1 MSEEWIVLSRSIEG
15 DELVRAGDR
24 IGPASWGVSIMQKS
38 EAKRHERRPTVVL
51 RFAVRAGG
59 VGCVEFRIVSEPGDR
74 MIRAS
79 DIAMIE
85 PDAWAVDSWLH
96 FSKPAGERGERLARG
111 VLADAIDDTDKGRV
125 SDVRE
130 AARIYLD
137 RDGRKRDKRHAERVR
152 QGLGLSS
159 IETANRRIRA
169 ARDVGLIPPRGA
181 SEIEIEAARQRLAEG
196 ESDEQA
202 R

>member
-24 IGPASWGVSIMQKS
+24 IGPASWGVSITQKS

-74 MIRAS
+74 MIRAT

-96 FSKPAGERGERLARG
+96 FSKPADEPSDRHAGG
-111 VLADAIDDTDKGRV
+111 VLFDAIDDTSAGRV
-125 SDVRE
+125 SELRDV
-130 AARIYLD
+130 ARIYLD
-137 RDGRKRDKRHAERVR
+137 ATGDRRHAERVR
-152 QGLGLSS
+152 RAMGYSS